1 MLEKIRVRFAPSP
14 TGYMHIGNAR
24 TALFNFLFAR
34 KHQGTFILR
43 IEDTD
48 QERSTKSA
56 MQTITDSLNWLG
68 LSWDEG
74 YFGEW
79 KEVGDYGPYTQ
90 MKRLNLYN
98 QYINQLLEEEKAY
111 YCFCTEEEINGER
124 EIAVKRG
131 LVYKYDG
138 KCKNLTKDE
147 IEKHKK
153 EKKYVVRFNI
163 PPGIVEFEDL
173 IRGIVRFDSKEIG
186 DFVIARSDGIP
197 IYNFAVV
204 IDDALMKITH
214 VIRGEDH
221 LSNTPRQVLLY
232 KALNFS
238 IPKFAH
244 LPMIL
249 GPDRTKLSKRHGET
263 SLLSYKEKG
272 YLPSALFNYL
282 TLLGWYPRDGVEI
295 KSKEQIINE
304 FDIKDVGHSGG
315 IFDEKKLMW
324 MNSEYI
330 KKLSVDEILKLANPY
345 IDKSKLAKSD
355 EWWNMVLESVRT
367 GINYLS
373 EIPSLISIYFEPD
386 KVKEEDLKMINT
398 DMAKNVLKVFK
409 EILQNNE
416 ITKDN
421 FKSLMQEVSKKTGA
435 KGKDL
440 YMPIR
445 ISTTGNTHGPELM
458 FVLPILGSKEC
469 IRRIENTVLL

>member
-1 MLEKIRVRFAPSP
+1 MEEKIRVRFAPSP

-24 TALFNFLFAR
+24 TALFNFLFVR
-34 KHQGTFILR
+34 KHNGAFILR

-48 QERSTKSA
+48 AERSTKEA
-56 MQTITDSLNWLG
+56 VQTIINSLNWLG
-68 LSWDEG
+68 LNWDEG
-74 YFGEW
+74 YFGEG
-79 KEVGDYGPYTQ
+79 KEAGDYGPYTQ
-90 MKRLNLYN
+90 MKRLEIYN
-98 QYINQLLEEEKAY
+98 RHINQLLKEKKAY
-111 YCFCTEEEINGER
+111 CCFCTEEEIEEKR
-124 EIAVKRG
+124 KIAVQEG

-138 KCKNLTKDE
+138 VCKNLKNEE
-147 IEKHKK
+147 IERYKK
-153 EKKYVVRFNI
+153 EKKYVVRFNVPARI
-163 PPGIVEFEDL
+163 IEFEDL
-173 IRGIVRFDSKEIG
+173 IRGTVQFDSKEIG
-186 DFVIARSDGIP
+186 DFVIARGDGVP

-221 LSNTPRQVLLY
+221 LSNTPRQVLIY

-330 KKLSVDEILKLANPY
+330 KKLSIGEILNLANPY

-355 EWWNMVLESVRT
+355 EWWKMVLESVRT
-367 GINYLS
+367 SINYLS

-386 KVKEEDLKMINT
+386 KIKEEDLKIINT
-398 DMAKNVLKVFK
+398 DSAKNVLKVFK

-421 FKSLMQEVSKKTGA
+421 FKILIQEISKKTGA

-445 ISTTGNTHGPELM
+445 IGITGNNHGPELM

-469 IRRIENTVLL
+469 IRRIETTVLL